1 MICFGNV
8 PAGSVLPVIFDSF
21 AGGTGASITLT
32 GLAVTDIEVYKGTS
46 MTQRAS
52 DNGYALIDTD
62 GIDLDGITG
71 IHGFSID
78 TSDNSDAGFYAAG
91 SFYTVVVSSVT
102 IDSQTVSFV
111 AATFR
116 LVAAESAAGTP
127 KADVSMFGGS
137 AGAFA
142 GGRPEVNTTHAA
154 GTAWGSGAITA
165 AAIDAGAL
173 NGKGDWNIGKTGY
186 ALSGAGVLAIWD
198 AATTALTTAGS
209 IGKFLL
215 DRIDVVLSSRLAA
228 AGYTAPLD
236 AAGTRAALGMAGANL
251 DAQIAAL
258 AAFVD
263 TEVAAIK
270 AVTDQLPNGGSLS
283 SLATSAQIAA
293 LNDLSVADIIAGIS
307 DGTFDFQEMTRII
320 FAACAGLSSQHELG
334 TPKYRDAADT
344 KNRISATT
352 DVNGNRTAIVL
363 DGS

>member
-8 PAGSVLPVIFDSF
+8 PAGSVLPIIFDAF
-21 AGGTGASITLT
+21 AGSTGASITLT

-62 GIDLDGITG
+62 GIDLDGTTG

-78 TSDNSDAGFYAAG
+78 TSDNSDSGFYAAG

-116 LVAAESAAGTP
+116 LVAAESTAGTP
-127 KADVSMFGGS
+127 KADVSMFGGT
-137 AGAFA
+137 AGTFS
-142 GGRPEVNTTHAA
+142 GGRPEVNATHAA
-154 GTAWGSGAITA
+154 GTPWGSGAVTA
-165 AAIDAGAL
+165 ASIAAGAL

-186 ALSGAGVLAIWD
+186 ALSAGGVLAIWD
-198 AATTALTTAGS
+198 ALTTALTTVGS
-209 IGKFLL
+209 IGKFLV

-236 AAGTRAALGMAGANL
+236 AAGTRGAVGLASANL
-251 DAQIAAL
+251 DTQLAAL
-258 AAFVD
+258 AALL
-263 TEVAAIK
+263 TAIK
-270 AVTDQLPNGGSLS
+270 TTTDALPDGGAL
-283 SLATSAQIAA
+283 TSIASETDIAA

-307 DGTFDFQEMTRII
+307 DGTFDFAEMTRII
-320 FAACAGLSSQHELG
+320 FAACAGLSSEHQLG
-334 TPKYRDAADT
+334 TPKYRDAANT
-344 KNRISATT
+344 KNRIAATT